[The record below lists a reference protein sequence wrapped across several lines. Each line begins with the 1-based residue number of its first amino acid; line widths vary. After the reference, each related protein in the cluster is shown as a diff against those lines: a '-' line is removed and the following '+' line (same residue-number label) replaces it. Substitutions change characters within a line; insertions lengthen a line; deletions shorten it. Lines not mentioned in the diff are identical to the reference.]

1 VPSAICGGAL
11 LRYLDEK
18 AELPDEGAVR
28 AKARLEDIKD
38 LLPSNFAMPGV
49 AALVPGFF
57 QLMPIVQDDC
67 ALNITVMG
75 IEDAL
80 DFGVVSCARAV
91 PDAEV
96 IRDLLADAFV
106 ELESALARA

>member
-1 VPSAICGGAL
+1 MQQRRRRAI
-11 LRYLDEK
+11 
-18 AELPDEGAVR
+18 VSFM
-28 AKARLEDIKD
+28 
-38 LLPSNFAMPGV
+38 LPSNFAMPGV